1 MKQRLLVVDDN
12 PGVTALLADVFSAQN
27 FEVQQAADGLAAL
40 ECLMDFNPDII
51 LLDIMMPR
59 MNGFEFLTKIRR
71 TSDVPVIIITAK
83 QHEDAAIRGFELGA
97 DDFIVKPFRM
107 RELSMRIQAIL
118 RRSRFAK
125 IEQEE
130 INLEGLR
137 LNRANLEARC
147 GDTQL
152 DLTKTEFH
160 LLELLAS
167 RAEHTVTKAALCM
180 HLIDHGCSGSES
192 TLKIH
197 IRNLRSKVEHRES
210 NPIGIETVFGVGYR
224 LRVTQ

>member
-27 FEVQQAADGLAAL
+27 FEVRQAADGLAAL

-130 INLEGLR
+130 INLDGLR
-137 LNRANLEARC
+137 LNRQTLRP
-147 GDTQL
+147 G
-152 DLTKTEFH
+152 
-160 LLELLAS
+160 
-167 RAEHTVTKAALCM
+167 AA
-180 HLIDHGCSGSES
+180 IPS
-192 TLKIH
+192 
-197 IRNLRSKVEHRES
+197 
-210 NPIGIETVFGVGYR
+210 
-224 LRVTQ
+224 